1 MSEWETIFVSD
12 KIREYGEGQPVE
24 IVRRAGDEE
33 DGPGRVEIIAVNE
46 GRYDSTG
53 IEQLETQVDLVDL
66 IEQIKEKSPEL
77 ADEVGICSE
86 PAPAAPE
93 IEVTIP
99 RPVRVTDSKSLG
111 YMIVDARN
119 QPVGA
124 GWLKRHAEQIAEL
137 INRTL

>member
-46 GRYDSTG
+46 GGYDSTG
-53 IEQLETQVDLVDL
+53 VDLVDL